1 MLHFTLDV
9 FDIEPEVEEKIKGLV
24 EKNNKEYKERNHKW
38 NFDEN
43 LGFFNINCHTS
54 SSYYLTELKNILFN
68 EVQEDQYTLDV
79 DFGEE
84 VLGTA
89 YIIEGKVMDNME
101 KPEEEKFNLVH
112 KLIYTEKPDSCILF
126 CNTRE
131 KVKALFEKISIY
143 LVKSSA
149 HDIIFRIGVRL

>member
-68 EVQEDQYTLDV
+68 EVQEDQYSLEV
-79 DFGEE
+79 NFGEE

-89 YIIEGKVMDNME
+89 YILEEKVMDNME
-101 KPEEEKFNLVH
+101 EPQEETFN
-112 KLIYTEKPDSCILF
+112 
-126 CNTRE
+126 R
-131 KVKALFEKISIY
+131 FELSVY
-143 LVKSSA
+143 LNNCTMSQAADVMRVLSENGYVAEVYLTKK
-149 HDIIFRIGVRL
+149 DQ

>member
-1 MLHFTLDV
+1 MLHFNLDV
-9 FDIEPEVEEKIKGLV
+9 YDIEPEVKEKIKGLV

-54 SSYYLTELKNILFN
+54 SWYYLTELKNILFN

-79 DFGEE
+79 NFGEK

-89 YIIEGKVMDNME
+89 YILEEKVMDNME
-101 KPEEEKFNLVH
+101 EPEEETFNRFELSVY
-112 KLIYTEKPDSCILF
+112 LNDCTMSQAADVMRILSE
-126 CNTRE
+126 NGYVAE
-131 KVKALFEKISIY
+131 VY
-143 LVKSSA
+143 LTKK
-149 HDIIFRIGVRL
+149 DQ

>member
-9 FDIEPEVEEKIKGLV
+9 FDIEPEVKEKIKGLV

-54 SSYYLTELKNILFN
+54 SWYYLTELKNILFN
-68 EVQEDQYTLDV
+68 EVQEDQYTLEV
-79 DFGEE
+79 NFGEK

-89 YIIEGKVMDNME
+89 YIL
-101 KPEEEKFNLVH
+101 EEKVRDNIEEPQEKKFN
-112 KLIYTEKPDSCILF
+112 
-126 CNTRE
+126 R
-131 KVKALFEKISIY
+131 FELSTY
-143 LVKSSA
+143 LYGCTMS
-149 HDIIFRIGVRL
+149 

>member
-38 NFDEN
+38 NFEEN
-43 LGFFNINCHTS
+43 LDFFNINCHAS
-54 SSYYLTELKNILFN
+54 SSYNLTELKNIIFN

-79 DFGEE
+79 NFGEE

-89 YIIEGKVMDNME
+89 YILEEKVRDNME
-101 KPEEEKFNLVH
+101 EPQEEKFNRFELSVY
-112 KLIYTEKPDSCILF
+112 LNDCTMSQAADVMRILSE
-126 CNTRE
+126 NGYVAE
-131 KVKALFEKISIY
+131 VY
-143 LVKSSA
+143 LTKK
-149 HDIIFRIGVRL
+149 DQ

>member
-1 MLHFTLDV
+1 MSYFTLDV
-9 FDIEPEVEEKIKGLV
+9 FDIEPEVKEKIKGLV

-38 NFDEN
+38 NFEEN

-68 EVQEDQYTLDV
+68 EVQEDQYTLEV

-89 YIIEGKVMDNME
+89 YILEEKVRDNME
-101 KPEEEKFNLVH
+101 EPQEEKFNRFGLSVYINDCTMSQASDVMRV
-112 KLIYTEKPDSCILF
+112 LSENGYVAE
-126 CNTRE
+126 
-131 KVKALFEKISIY
+131 VY
-143 LVKSSA
+143 LTKN
-149 HDIIFRIGVRL
+149 DQ

>member
-68 EVQEDQYTLDV
+68 EVQEDQYTLEV

-89 YIIEGKVMDNME
+89 YILEEKVRDNME
-101 KPEEEKFNLVH
+101 EPQEEKV
-112 KLIYTEKPDSCILF
+112 S
-126 CNTRE
+126 R
-131 KVKALFEKISIY
+131 FELSVY
-143 LVKSSA
+143 LNDCTMSQAADVMRVLSENGYVAEVYLTKK
-149 HDIIFRIGVRL
+149 DQ

>member
-1 MLHFTLDV
+1 MFHFTLDV

-38 NFDEN
+38 NFEEN

-68 EVQEDQYTLDV
+68 EVQEDQYFLEV

-89 YIIEGKVMDNME
+89 YIL
-101 KPEEEKFNLVH
+101 EEKEKHDMEEPPVE
-112 KLIYTEKPDSCILF
+112 KLNRFDLS
-126 CNTRE
+126 
-131 KVKALFEKISIY
+131 VY
-143 LVKSSA
+143 LNDCTMGQAADVMRVLSENGYVAEVYLTKK
-149 HDIIFRIGVRL
+149 DQ

>member
-38 NFDEN
+38 NFEEN

-68 EVQEDQYTLDV
+68 EVQEDQYSLEV
-79 DFGEE
+79 DFGKE

-89 YIIEGKVMDNME
+89 YILEEKVRDNME
-101 KPEEEKFNLVH
+101 EPQEEKLNRFDLSV
-112 KLIYTEKPDSCILF
+112 
-126 CNTRE
+126 
-131 KVKALFEKISIY
+131 Y
-143 LVKSSA
+143 LNDCTMSQAADVMRVLSENGYVAEVYLTKN
-149 HDIIFRIGVRL
+149 DQ